1 VLVQVG
7 SDERCAAL
15 GRDSGEQPGL
25 AARAGAQVK
34 PEPVPAFGSGPGQG
48 QDGELTR
55 LVLNGRP
62 AFGYGADCAWIAMI
76 QVSAE
81 RGPPGGLGARGD
93 ELVAAGQPGHG
104 SQRDRWPVLI
114 GGERGLS
121 PGQAPL
127 GLRQAPLGLR
137 QAPLGLRQARLG
149 LR

>member
-1 VLVQVG
+1 MVVQVG

-34 PEPVPAFGSGPGQG
+34 PESVPAFGSGPGQG

-62 AFGYGADCAWIAMI
+62 AFGYSADFAWIAMI

-93 ELVAAGQPGHG
+93 ERVAAGPPRHG
-104 SQRDRWPVLI
+104 RRPAMATARSTVVATAACALI
-114 GGERGLS
+114 RIPS
-121 PGQAPL
+121 SW
-127 GLRQAPLGLR
+127 
-137 QAPLGLRQARLG
+137 
-149 LR
+149 